1 MKLEDWRNE
10 IDEIDSQ
17 IVWLL
22 NRRAR
27 AAQSVGAVKAQ
38 TGLPI
43 VDMERE
49 DEVLRKVSS
58 RNEGIFEN
66 KTVIE
71 IYGKILQ
78 SSRQIQIETMKEIS
92 RETQYLAETRA

>member
-1 MKLEDWRNE
+1 MKLEDWRDE
-10 IDEIDSQ
+10 IDEIDLQ
-17 IVWLL
+17 IVGLL

-27 AAQSVGAVKAQ
+27 AAQNVGAVKAQ

-49 DEVLRKVSS
+49 DKILRKVSS

-78 SSRQIQIETMKEIS
+78 SSRRIQIETMKEIS
-92 RETQYLAETRA
+92 RETQNKAETRA